1 MGEYE
6 METESLVIQLDEI
19 NPLPKYMQIVEQI
32 RDFASAGQLA
42 PGSSLPSTRQL
53 ATDLGINVNTV
64 LAAYHTLEAEEI
76 ILLRHGARGVI
87 HPRLRR
93 PTAPQP
99 GDIAHIRTLLGRVRT
114 DAVLCGM
121 SLPMLREIAAEVF
134 APSGPGQDSPTLPS
148 TDPRRGFEDAADL
161 SSRP

>member
-1 MGEYE
+1 MVED
-6 METESLVIQLDEI
+6 MESEPLVIQLDEV

-32 RDFASAGQLA
+32 RAFASAGKLA
-42 PGSSLPSTRQL
+42 PGSPLPSTRQL
-53 ATDLGINVNTV
+53 ATDLGININTV

-76 ILLRHGARGVI
+76 ILLRHGARAVI

-93 PTAPQP
+93 PATPQA

-121 SLPMLREIAAEVF
+121 SLPMLREIAAEIF
-134 APSGPGQDSPTLPS
+134 ATQGSGLDSTAI
-148 TDPRRGFEDAADL
+148 PRQERN
-161 SSRP
+161 